1 MATKTTKGSGG
12 DDNAEA
18 ALTDEEY
25 DSAYEDD
32 LLELVERLARRRG
45 RPRHR
50 PAPADSDAAADA
62 ASESA
67 SESASDVDAEAANE
81 TDPNANNKPDADPD
95 PEARPTV
102 GSGPESEPDA
112 KTEAKT
118 RAESKAESKAR
129 PEARTGAGAKSRPS
143 AKAGVDTEGEDAEDR
158 SGSAGVGGDPAARR
172 IRVLTILSVALATA
186 LAAVST
192 FAFMQWR
199 EYGSGSSPQVA
210 RQKVAERAGE
220 IVGTLF
226 TYDYHDAKG
235 YLQKQAA
242 VMTKS
247 AAAAVRPNWAT
258 LTTLFETGKYVSTAQ
273 IEQVYVGDISGN
285 KASVIV
291 VVNNKLITSQGIQNS
306 VGATLQFGL
315 AKENGVWLANAVPK
329 LESTGVQT
337 NTDLQGKPLQP
348 ASPTPAPTPT
358 K

>member
-95 PEARPTV
+95 PEARPTA

-118 RAESKAESKAR
+118 RAESKAR
-129 PEARTGAGAKSRPS
+129 PEVRTGAGAKSRPS